1 LVENFPDEVFLP
13 LPVAPN
19 KKGVN
24 PKLVLSAGP
33 NPNWPNPKI
42 LLKLRSSS
50 EVEKL
55 GLEFLV

>member
-42 LLKLRSSS
+42 LLTPKQLRS
-50 EVEKL
+50 
-55 GLEFLV
+55 